1 MSMFCYQCQETLNNA
16 GCTVKGVC
24 GKNENVANLQDLM
37 IDELKEIALSL
48 EESSIEKINENGPFI
63 MKALFLTITNVNF
76 DENAV
81 FDYIKRAINIKNKL
95 NMKNAD
101 NFHDNNPSI
110 SDLLSVAA
118 KKSIL
123 NEKDLDKRSL
133 KELLIYGLKG
143 VAAYTDHAYILGFEN
158 NEIYKFAIEAL
169 AATKKDLSINEYIN
183 LVNRCG
189 SMAVS
194 AMELLD
200 RANTSTYGN
209 PVITKVKTN
218 VGSRPGILVSGHDLK
233 DLYELLEQSKDQ
245 GIDIYTHSEM
255 LPAHYYPKLKEF
267 DHLYGNYGSSWWN
280 QGKEFDSF
288 NGPIL
293 MTTNC
298 ITNVKET
305 YKSRFFTTGAAG
317 WPETKHIKD
326 RTNGGSKDF
335 SEIIAM
341 AKKCNPPTKLE
352 DGFIVGGF
360 AHNQLMSL
368 SDSILNAVNT
378 GKIKKFIVMAGCDG
392 RHKSREYY
400 SEVAMK
406 LPKDTVILTAG
417 CAKYRYNKLNL
428 GEIDGIPRVI
438 DAGQCNDSYSLAYI
452 ALKLKEILGL
462 DDINK
467 LPIAYDI
474 AWYEQKAVCVLLGLL
489 SLGVKGIRL
498 GPTLPGFLTE
508 NVAKTLI
515 NVYDLKGIKTADED
529 IKEMLV

>member
-1 MSMFCYQCQETLNNA
+1 MSMFCYQCQETLNNT
-16 GCTVKGVC
+16 GCTVKGLC
-24 GKNENVANLQDLM
+24 GKNDNVANLQDLL
-37 IDELKEIALSL
+37 IDELKEISLCL
-48 EESSIEKINENGPFI
+48 EEKPTDVIREYGPFI
-63 MKALFLTITNVNF
+63 TRALFVTITNVNF
-76 DENAV
+76 NEDAIIT
-81 FDYIKRAINIKNKL
+81 YINEAIKIKDTL
-95 NMKNAD
+95 QSKN
-101 NFHDNNPSI
+101 
-110 SDLLSVAA
+110 SDIAHKEALTKSELLSMAA

-123 NEKDLDKRSL
+123 NESDVDKRSL
-133 KELLIYGLKG
+133 KELLIYGWKG
-143 VAAYTDHAYILGFEN
+143 IAAYTDHAYILGFEN

-169 AATKKDLSINEYIN
+169 ASTKKDLSVNEYIN

-189 SMAVS
+189 SIAVS

-200 RANTSTYGN
+200 RANSTTYGN
-209 PVITKVKTN
+209 PEITKVKTN
-218 VGSRPGILVSGHDLK
+218 VGVRPGILVSGHDLK

-255 LPAHYYPKLKEF
+255 LPAHYYPELKKF

-280 QGKEFDSF
+280 QAKEFEAF

-298 ITNVKET
+298 ITSVKET

-317 WPETKHIKD
+317 WPGTKHIED
-326 RTNGGSKDF
+326 RVNGGSKDF

-352 DGFIVGGF
+352 DGIIIGGF
-360 AHNQLMSL
+360 ARNQLMEL
-368 SDSILNAVNT
+368 AESILKAVKE

-400 SEVAMK
+400 SEVAKK
-406 LPKDTVILTAG
+406 LPHNTVILTAG

-438 DAGQCNDSYSLAYI
+438 DAGQCNDSYSLAFI

-498 GPTLPGFLTE
+498 GPTLPGFLSE
-508 NVAKTLI
+508 NVAKVLI
-515 NVYDLKGIKTADED
+515 NTFNLKGITTADSD
-529 IKEMLV
+529 IKEMVA